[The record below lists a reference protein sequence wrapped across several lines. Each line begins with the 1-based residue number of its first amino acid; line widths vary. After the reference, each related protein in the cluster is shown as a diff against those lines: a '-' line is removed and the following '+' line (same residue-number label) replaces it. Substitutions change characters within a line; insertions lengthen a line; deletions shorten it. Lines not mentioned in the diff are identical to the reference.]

1 MRLVERTDKELW
13 TIRSE
18 TGEELED
25 MSPEEQFEFFR
36 REVDDVVKEEAE
48 SHSHK
53 KRPRHRAAP
62 DDDE

>member
-36 REVDDVVKEEAE
+36 REVEEVVKEEAE

-53 KRPRHRAAP
+53 KRPHSRGEPHE
-62 DDDE
+62 DD